1 MHTLFDP
8 AVAEKMLQR
17 VESLTPASERQ
28 WGKMSVDQMLA
39 HCAKGF
45 EMAIGII
52 KPKRVL
58 IGRILGPL
66 IRKKY
71 SDESEFGRNSPT
83 GDELRITT
91 PQDFEQE
98 KKKLLKL
105 LRQFS
110 SAGEKGVTNNPHPF
124 FGKLTAT
131 EWGIGMYKH
140 LDHHL
145 RQFGG

>member
-8 AVAEKMLQR
+8 ATAEKMAHR
-17 VESLTPASERQ
+17 IEALTLASDRH
-28 WGKMSVDQMLA
+28 WGKMTVDQMLA
-39 HCAKGF
+39 HCAKGL
-45 EMAIGII
+45 EMASGLI
-52 KPKRVL
+52 KPKRVF

-83 GDELRITT
+83 SEELRIAT
-91 PQDFEQE
+91 PQNFEQE
-98 KKKLLKL
+98 KIKLLDL
-105 LRQFS
+105 LKQFS
-110 SAGEKGVTNNPHPF
+110 SAGEKGATTHPHPF
-124 FGKLTAT
+124 FGNLTPT